1 MENRAKVLIVDDDQ
15 NLRKTLTD
23 ILNSRGYDPI
33 AFADGDNA
41 IRHAFSDPPHLA
53 LIDLRLEGK
62 SGIEILG
69 EIRAGSPFTE
79 CIVLTGHGSRGT
91 AIEAINLGAYSYLL
105 KPYDVDQLLLT
116 IQRAVEKS
124 LAEMALREN
133 EERFRSVTETAAE
146 AIIVA
151 NESGDIRFWNAA
163 AVSTFGYQA
172 DDIIGQPIS
181 TIVPERYI
189 QAHTSSINKSAAG
202 RSLGRLSSHQDLYG
216 LRKDGSEFPITLS
229 LASWESSDGRY
240 FSAIIRDVTE
250 VRETQRRVEA
260 QERLAAVGQ
269 LAAGIAHDF
278 NNSIGAVVL
287 YTDLLLRKLELSEK
301 DRERLNI
308 IKGQAK
314 HASMLTSQI
323 LDFSR
328 RSVMERMKMDLLPQL
343 KDTVKL
349 LVRTLPENIQIRWS
363 ADAGQYIIDGDP
375 TRIQQVLMN
384 LALNAK
390 DAMPEG
396 GKLSIELTTV
406 AIESAPE
413 EQSADG
419 INTTKVQI
427 RVFDTG
433 IGIPNENL
441 DRIFEPFFTTKSAG
455 RGTGLGLAQVYG
467 IVSQLN
473 GHIAVESEEG
483 VGTSFTLSFPLLDAP
498 ASDIPSKPEEVNIKG
513 KGELVLVVED
523 DDVTREAL
531 GEILESINYKVL
543 LASDGSEA
551 LSLLQE
557 ESTTVQLILSDIIMP
572 TIGGKTLS
580 MLVQER
586 YPDIPI
592 VLMTG
597 YPLGEDDLEFLE
609 GGNVKWMQKPIAFED
624 LGLMIRKTLNR
635 K

>member
-1 MENRAKVLIVDDDQ
+1 
-15 NLRKTLTD
+15 
-23 ILNSRGYDPI
+23 
-33 AFADGDNA
+33 
-41 IRHAFSDPPHLA
+41 
-53 LIDLRLEGK
+53 
-62 SGIEILG
+62 
-69 EIRAGSPFTE
+69 
-79 CIVLTGHGSRGT
+79 
-91 AIEAINLGAYSYLL
+91 
-105 KPYDVDQLLLT
+105 
-116 IQRAVEKS
+116 
-124 LAEMALREN
+124 
-133 EERFRSVTETAAE
+133 
-146 AIIVA
+146 
-151 NESGDIRFWNAA
+151 
-163 AVSTFGYQA
+163 
-172 DDIIGQPIS
+172 
-181 TIVPERYI
+181 
-189 QAHTSSINKSAAG
+189 
-202 RSLGRLSSHQDLYG
+202 
-216 LRKDGSEFPITLS
+216 
-229 LASWESSDGRY
+229 
-240 FSAIIRDVTE
+240 
-250 VRETQRRVEA
+250 
-260 QERLAAVGQ
+260 
-269 LAAGIAHDF
+269 
-278 NNSIGAVVL
+278 
-287 YTDLLLRKLELSEK
+287 
-301 DRERLNI
+301 
-308 IKGQAK
+308 
-314 HASMLTSQI
+314 I

>member
-1 MENRAKVLIVDDDQ
+1 MEKRAKVLIVDDDQ

-23 ILNSRGYDPI
+23 ILNARAYDPV
-33 AFADGDNA
+33 AFEDGDDA
-41 IRHAFSDPPHLA
+41 IRHAFSDPPNIA

-79 CIVLTGHGSRGT
+79 CIVLTGHGSRES

-116 IQRAVEKS
+116 IQRAGEKS
-124 LAEMALREN
+124 LTEMTLREN

-146 AIIVA
+146 AIVVA
-151 NESGDIRFWNAA
+151 NESGEIRFWNAA
-163 AVSTFGYQA
+163 AEAIFGYPA

-181 TIVPERYI
+181 TIVPEQYI
-189 QAHTSSINKSAAG
+189 QAHTSGINKSTAG

-250 VRETQRRVEA
+250 VRESQRRAEA

-278 NNSIGAVVL
+278 NNSIGAIVL
-287 YTDLLLRKLELSEK
+287 YTDLLIRTLELSEK
-301 DRERLNI
+301 DQERLI
-308 IKGQAK
+308 TIKRQAK
-314 HASMLTSQI
+314 HASTLTSQI

-328 RSVMERMKMDLLPQL
+328 RSVMDRMKMDLLPQL
-343 KDTVKL
+343 KETVKL

-363 ADAGQYIIDGDP
+363 ADAGQYVIDGDP

-396 GKLSIELTTV
+396 GKLSIELTTL
-406 AIESAPE
+406 AIETA
-413 EQSADG
+413 ADEKPADE
-419 INTTKVQI
+419 IDTAKVQI
-427 RVFDTG
+427 SVSDTG
-433 IGIPNENL
+433 DGIPDENL
-441 DRIFEPFFTTKSAG
+441 DKIFEPFFTTKSAG

-473 GHIAVESEEG
+473 GTIAVESEEG
-483 VGTSFTLSFPLLDAP
+483 VGTTFTLSFPLLDAP
-498 ASDIPSKPEEVNIKG
+498 VSDIPSKPEEVEIMG
-513 KGELVLVVED
+513 DGELVLIVED

-531 GEILESINYKVL
+531 GEILESLDYKVL
-543 LASDGSEA
+543 LASDGSDA

-580 MLVQER
+580 LIVQER
-586 YPDIPI
+586 YPVIPI
-592 VLMTG
+592 ILMTG
-597 YPLGEDDLEFLE
+597 YPLGEEDLEFLE
-609 GGNVKWMQKPIAFED
+609 GGNVKWIQKPISYED
-624 LGLMIRKTLNR
+624 LGLMIRKTLDGT
-635 K
+635 